1 MNETKDA
8 NNLKDKARG
17 MMIGLAI
24 GDALGAPLEHGY
36 SSKDI
41 TDQIE
46 IYRHMHDTEHFPKG
60 VWTDDTSMALCLADS
75 LIECLGYDS
84 WVVMDKYKKWRD
96 EGDRSYFPYGEGI
109 GIQTDNAIER
119 YSKGDQLIRANEER
133 TTDAGNGAVMRLAPV
148 VIATIH
154 SDNLATAKLARV
166 SARETHYS
174 HEAETTTEI
183 FALMLRRAANEK
195 DKKRV
200 IDVSSFSAG
209 KLFDE
214 ILMRVTKDINSNE
227 LKDLG
232 GYIIDTVRIAVWGLL
247 NFGSFEDGM
256 IAVLCLGGD
265 TDTNAA
271 VYGQL
276 AGAFYGLSEIP
287 KEWQTDLYLKDELVS
302 VADEL
307 LSGDEH
313 PVLYTRFE
321 EDTVRLK

>member
-1 MNETKDA
+1 
-8 NNLKDKARG
+8 
-17 MMIGLAI
+17 
-24 GDALGAPLEHGY
+24 
-36 SSKDI
+36 
-41 TDQIE
+41 
-46 IYRHMHDTEHFPKG
+46 
-60 VWTDDTSMALCLADS
+60 
-75 LIECLGYDS
+75 
-84 WVVMDKYKKWRD
+84 MDKYKKWLD
-96 EGDRSYFPYGEGI
+96 EGYRSYFPYGEGI

-154 SDNLATAKLARV
+154 SDNQATAKLARV

-200 IDVSSFSAG
+200 IDVSSFSSG

-214 ILMRVTKDINSNE
+214 ILMRVTKGVNSNE

-276 AGAFYGLSEIP
+276 AGAFYGLSGIP
-287 KEWQTDLYLKDELVS
+287 KEWQMDLYLKDELVS
-302 VADEL
+302 ITDEL
-307 LSGDEH
+307 LSGDEY
-313 PVLYTRFE
+313 PILYTRFE
-321 EDTVRLK
+321 EDAVQSK

>member
-1 MNETKDA
+1 MNEA
-8 NNLKDKARG
+8 NSYKDKARG
-17 MMIGLAI
+17 MMIGLAV

-36 SSKDI
+36 SSKAI

-46 IYRHMHDTEHFPKG
+46 VYRHMHDTEHFPKG

-96 EGDRSYFPYGEGI
+96 EGYRSYFAYGEGI

-119 YSKGDQLIRANEER
+119 YERGDQLIRMSEQR

-148 VIATIH
+148 VVATIH
-154 SDNLATAKLARV
+154 SDDQATAELARV

-183 FALMLRRAANEK
+183 FALMLRRAVGET
-195 DKKRV
+195 DKNRV
-200 IDVSSFSAG
+200 IDISSLSSG
-209 KLFDE
+209 KLFDDVL
-214 ILMRVTKDINSNE
+214 IRVTRNVNSNE

-232 GYIIDTVRIAVWGLL
+232 GYIIDTVRIAIWGLL
-247 NFGSFEDGM
+247 NFGCFEDGM

-276 AGAFYGLSEIP
+276 AGAFYGLSGIP

-302 VADEL
+302 ITDEL
-307 LSGDEH
+307 LSEEEH

-321 EDTVRLK
+321 EDAVRLKQ